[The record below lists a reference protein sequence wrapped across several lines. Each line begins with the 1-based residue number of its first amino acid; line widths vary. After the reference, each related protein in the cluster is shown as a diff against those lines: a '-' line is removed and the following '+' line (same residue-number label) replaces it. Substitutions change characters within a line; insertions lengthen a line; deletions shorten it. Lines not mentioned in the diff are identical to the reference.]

1 MNLKRK
7 GDERMANMYEINDPF
22 SVCFNIMKIKYAD
35 LDEYLT
41 RAKFLQPTDKV
52 NIFINMETVFKYLSM
67 INDLEKKLVLQ
78 KNFPTILTSN
88 ILNLAAHYKRF
99 FINNG
104 LDTRVYLYNTDFK
117 SDEFSQFKYNSDFR
131 SYYLLK
137 YNGNP
142 KFVYLTDVLKDTVI
156 PEVKIICDF
165 IPRVYY
171 LTGKNIEGSLIPYI
185 VGEDDK
191 TRKNIIISGEF
202 YDTQYSL
209 IPNYFVSYMHHA
221 IGYRRVCTNIGEC
234 LKEMTKKPSNELE
247 SMCNTYSN
255 YSMYCSLISVMGD
268 RMRSI
273 DGLSGVGP
281 KILEK
286 YILQGIA
293 KNEITMTTN
302 NPAMIGS
309 IFHDNEMAEE
319 FINNFYCVSMIAMYD
334 ELTTSAKV
342 SVLNQRKDRFDN
354 NSLINLNA
362 TKFYNYPLILEALTL

>member
-1 MNLKRK
+1 
-7 GDERMANMYEINDPF
+7 MAGMYEMNDPF
-22 SVCFNIMKIKYAD
+22 SVCFNIMKIKYTD
-35 LDEYLT
+35 LDENLT
-41 RAKFLQPTDKV
+41 KAKFLQPNDKV

-78 KNFPTILTSN
+78 KNFHAILVSN
-88 ILNLAAHYKRF
+88 ILNLAGHYKRF
-99 FINNG
+99 FVNNN
-104 LDTRVYLYNTDFK
+104 LNTRVYLYNTDFM
-117 SDEFSQFKYNSDFR
+117 SDIFDQCKYNEDFR

-142 KFVYLTDVLKDTVI
+142 KFVYLTDALKDYVL
-156 PEVKIICDF
+156 PEVKTICDF

-171 LTGKNIEGSLIPYI
+171 LSGKNIEGSLIPYI

-191 TRKNIIISGEF
+191 SRKNIIISGEF

-209 IPNYFVSYMHHA
+209 IPNYFVNYIHHA
-221 IGYRRVCTNIGEC
+221 IGSRIICSDIKQC
-234 LKEMTKKPSNELE
+234 LKEITKKQNDELD
-247 SMCNTYSN
+247 SLCRTYSN

-293 KNEITMTTN
+293 RNEITPTTN
-302 NPAMIGS
+302 NPTMIGS
-309 IFHDNEMAEE
+309 IFHDEEMKDE
-319 FINNFYCVSMIAMYD
+319 FVNNFYCISVLNMYE
-334 ELTTSAKV
+334 ELTTSSKV
-342 SVLNQRKDRFDN
+342 NVLNQRKDRFDN
-354 NSLINLNA
+354 NSLLQLNA
-362 TKFYNYPLILEALTL
+362 TRFYNYPLILEALTL